1 MNCPLGLTRS
11 MRPRLMRRIVDHAGT
26 VYGRRVRPMTPAPAA
41 DVLDELREVT
51 VQIRA
56 VAVFDPAGEPL
67 ASADLSPRQETG
79 AAGVRRLVEGGM
91 ELWRIAMQLA
101 GDSLAQTEISTAKGS
116 VFLVNHDGR
125 LIAATTG
132 RDPASGL
139 VLYDLRR
146 ALEQLAAAEPA
157 G

>member
-1 MNCPLGLTRS
+1 MNCPLGLSRG

-26 VYGRRVRPMTPAPAA
+26 VYGRRVGPMTPVTAA
-41 DVLDELREVT
+41 EVLDELREVT

-56 VAVFDPAGEPL
+56 VAVFGPAGEPL
-67 ASADLSPRQETG
+67 ASADLSPRHETG

-91 ELWRIAMQLA
+91 ELWRIATELA
-101 GDSLAQTEISTAKGS
+101 GNSLAQTEIASAKGS
-116 VFLVNHDGR
+116 VFLVSHGGR

-132 RDPASGL
+132 HDPASGL